1 MDGITGRWL
10 WVDLSEGRVEARSLP
25 EDTVRQ
31 YVGGRG
37 VNARLLW
44 DLIAPGTDPL
54 SPMSPLIFGTGAL
67 AGTCAPNSGRMTI
80 TCKSPATQL
89 YLKTNV
95 GSHFAPELKFAGYDG
110 IVVLGRAEHPVYLW
124 IDDGAVEIRD
134 ASGLWGLDTRE
145 ADRRIK
151 EEVGDDQIR
160 TLMIGPAGE
169 NLVKFA
175 SIMVS
180 IYRAAGRGGA
190 GAVMGSKNLK
200 AIAVRGTGD
209 VTVADVPRFLDV
221 ALAARRAL
229 REDEYC
235 WTRSFRFG
243 TAQGVLGANEAGT
256 LPHDNFQDG
265 HVEKGYKL
273 TGEYVSERYAHP
285 EACSSC
291 VLHCGRFSRIRSGR
305 FAGTVTA
312 GPEYETLASLG
323 SKCGITDTEAIIKG
337 NELCDILGMDTIS
350 AGTMVS
356 FAMECAQ
363 RGLLSEELVGD
374 LDLSFGKA
382 DTMLT
387 LITRMAR
394 REDALSDLL
403 AEGSRIAAGR
413 IGHGAE
419 QFAVQAK
426 GLEQS
431 MVDVRGTMSY
441 ALAFAL
447 NPRGPDHL
455 TTECLAEIGY
465 TPEVRKLALEIT
477 GSEKANDGLSPEG
490 KPRMVAW
497 HEDIYAITDCVG
509 ICVFTD
515 TWSYTRVNFENMAQ
529 MFSAATGI
537 EIDAEEAQRIGA
549 RIVTLERMFNLREG
563 LSRRDLDVLPP
574 RMFERSPTLMNG
586 EATLTRGKLDGMLEA
601 YYTLRGWD
609 ETTGVPTQEV
619 LQGLGL
625 EFAEWE
631 AETP

>member
-10 WVDLSEGRVEARSLP
+10 WVNLSDRRIESKLLP
-25 EDTVRQ
+25 SDVIRQ

-37 VNARLLW
+37 ANARLLW
-44 DLIAPGTDPL
+44 DLVEPGLDPL
-54 SPMSPLIFGTGAL
+54 SSASPLIFGTGAL

-80 TCKSPATQL
+80 TCKSPATNL

-110 IVVLGRAEHPVYLW
+110 IVVLGRAEKPVYLW
-124 IDDGAVEIRD
+124 IDDGEVEIRD
-134 ASGLWGLDTRE
+134 ASTLWGLDTRE

-151 EEVGDDQIR
+151 EELRDDQIR

-209 VTVADVPRFLDV
+209 VTLADPARFIDV

-243 TAQGVLGANEAGT
+243 TAQGVLGANESGT
-256 LPHDNFQDG
+256 LPHNNFQDG
-265 HVEKGYKL
+265 HVEEGYKL

-291 VLHCGRFSRIRSGR
+291 VLHCGRFSRIGSGR
-305 FAGTVTA
+305 FAGSYTA
-312 GPEYETLASLG
+312 GPEYETLVSLG

-350 AGTMVS
+350 AGSMVS
-356 FAMECAQ
+356 FAMECGQ
-363 RGLLSEELVGD
+363 RGLLPSELIDG
-374 LDLSFGKA
+374 LDLSFGNA

-387 LITRMAR
+387 LIERMAR
-394 REDALSDLL
+394 REGGLADLL
-403 AEGSRIAAGR
+403 AEGTRMAAER
-413 IGHGAE
+413 IGHGA
-419 QFAVQAK
+419 QRFAIQAK

-431 MVDVRGTMSY
+431 MVDVRGSMSY

-465 TPEVRKLALEIT
+465 TPEVRNLAFEIT
-477 GSEKANDGLSPEG
+477 GTKKGTDSLSPEG

-497 HEDIYAITDCVG
+497 HEDIYVITDCVG

-529 MFSAATGI
+529 MFSAATSI
-537 EIDAEEAQRIGA
+537 EIDADEAQAVGA

-563 LSRRDLDVLPP
+563 MSRAELDILPP
-574 RMFERSPTLMNG
+574 RMFEPSPTLMG
-586 EATLTRGKLDGMLEA
+586 GRPTLTRESLDRMLEE

-609 ETTGVPTQEV
+609 ERSGVPTQEA
-619 LQGLGL
+619 LRGLGL
-625 EFAEWE
+625 EFA
-631 AETP
+631 AEDAGRS